1 MSDDRDLQFE
11 VAQTILRGAD
21 QHGFV
26 LAGSG
31 AIREHGIVDRLTRD
45 VDLFTNRYDAAEF
58 DRAVTEARSVL
69 ADAGYV
75 VEERR
80 RAEYF
85 AHLNVTA
92 PDGRQVDVD
101 FAYDWRGAEPA
112 RLQVGPVLSADDA
125 VASKTNAV
133 YTRLEARDFID
144 LDAIRSSGRYTDEE
158 LLRLV
163 ADRDDGFD
171 RAMFAQ
177 QLQQVDRIRDDRFA
191 AYGLDSDAAAAMRT
205 RTTRWAAELAEG
217 GEPPAPTSLPAA
229 TRTTTLAAIRGHRE
243 PEVQARRDS
252 WEQAHGRPMRSGSGA
267 STPAR
272 DLRQSPTSPREVD
285 RER

>member
-1 MSDDRDLQFE
+1 MSEDRGLQFE
-11 VAQTILRGAD
+11 VARTILAAAGE
-21 QHGFV
+21 HGFV

-58 DRAVTEARSVL
+58 NRAVSEASVVL
-69 ADAGYV
+69 AGAGYS

-85 AHLNVTA
+85 VHLNVTA
-92 PDGRQVDVD
+92 ADGRQVDVD

-112 RLQVGPVLSADDA
+112 LLQVGPVLSVDDA

-133 YTRLEARDFID
+133 YTRLEVRDFID
-144 LDAIRSSGRYTDEE
+144 LDAIRSSGRYTDDE

-171 RAMFAQ
+171 RKIFAQ
-177 QLQQVDRIRDDRFA
+177 QLQQVNRIRDDRFA
-191 AYGLDSDAAAAMRT
+191 EYGIDTDEATALRA
-205 RTTRWAAELAEG
+205 RTTEWA
-217 GEPPAPTSLPAA
+217 
-229 TRTTTLAAIRGHRE
+229 
-243 PEVQARRDS
+243 
-252 WEQAHGRPMRSGSGA
+252 
-267 STPAR
+267 
-272 DLRQSPTSPREVD
+272 D
-285 RER
+285 RLVAGVE